1 MGLEPVTPN
10 ALKISV
16 IFSKFLDANL
26 IKLFLY
32 FQFLEST
39 KSVLNEDA
47 LESVETLLV
56 QEMKTLQQQWISH
69 ECQEKFKQFLTKKN
83 W

>member
-1 MGLEPVTPN
+1 M
-10 ALKISV
+10 
-16 IFSKFLDANL
+16 
-26 IKLFLY
+26 
-32 FQFLEST
+32 EST
-39 KSVLNEDA
+39 KAVLNEDA

-69 ECQEKFKQFLTKKN
+69 ECQEKFKQFSNKKN